1 MPSWLTDYKLSIFLT
16 LTLLTFTYLL
26 INILPVFAQSIE
38 EQDRKLQD
46 IQKQI
51 SDLEGKLSATKSQ
64 EKTLNSQLQFIDA
77 QTELTTLKIQQTNA
91 QVIKLDREI
100 TDLSS
105 RIERLSTT
113 VDSISQVLLNRIVQ
127 TYKYGNY
134 GTIDLLFSAN
144 GFSDLL
150 LRSKYIQVAQQNDKK
165 VLYQL
170 QATKATYNDQKTDK
184 QNRQAQQEKLKK
196 DLEKY
201 QSQLTEQKK
210 AKQEFLRVTQN
221 DENRF
226 QAEISKLRAEQ
237 ESIARAISN
246 IQTVIGPVT
255 KGQTIAAMGSTGC
268 STGPHLHFE
277 VFENAKVE
285 GGKIIGNR
293 TSPRS
298 FIDSG
303 RMGAPIRGY
312 PGETVVTTEY
322 GEIYFLGTH
331 TGLDIA
337 PSRYEGSGRAILAT
351 DNGIAYST
359 SAPCS
364 YNISGGSSV
373 GKGIIIDHQN
383 GFVTL
388 YWHVL

>member
-1 MPSWLTDYKLSIFLT
+1 MYRVLSIKHLISLLLLFT
-16 LTLLTFTYLL
+16 LTTYYLL
-26 INILPVFAQSIE
+26 PATILAQSLE
-38 EQDRKLQD
+38 EQDRKLREIQD
-46 IQKQI
+46 QI
-51 SDLEGKLSATKSQ
+51 SQLEGKLSETRTQ
-64 EKTLNSQLQFIDA
+64 GKTLKSQLQYIDT
-77 QTELTTLKIQQTNA
+77 QTELTTLKVQETNA
-91 QVIKLDREI
+91 QIAKLEREI
-100 TDLSS
+100 VDLSS
-105 RIERLSTT
+105 RIDRLSST
-113 VDSISQVLLNRIVQ
+113 VDEISQVLLNRIIQ

-134 GTIDLLFSAN
+134 GTIDLLLSAN

-150 LRSKYIQVAQQNDKK
+150 LRSKYLAVAQANDKK

-184 QNRQAQQEKLKK
+184 QNRQIQQEKLKL

-201 QSQLTEQKK
+201 QNQLVEQKK
-210 AKQEFLRVTQN
+210 AKEELLRVTQN
-221 DENRF
+221 DEAKF
-226 QAEISKLRAEQ
+226 QSEIARLRAEQ
-237 ESIARAISN
+237 ESITKAISN
-246 IQTVIGPVT
+246 IQAVVGPVT

-293 TSPRS
+293 TNPRS
-298 FIDSG
+298 FIDTG
-303 RMGAPIRGY
+303 RMGPPIRGY
-312 PGETVVTTEY
+312 PDETVVTTEY
-322 GEIYFLGTH
+322 GEVYFLGTH

-337 PSRYEGSGRAILAT
+337 PKRYEGVGRAILAA
-351 DNGIAYST
+351 DNGVAYTT

-373 GKGIIIDHQN
+373 GKGIIVDHQN

>member
-196 DLEKY
+196 DL
-201 QSQLTEQKK
+201 
-210 AKQEFLRVTQN
+210 
-221 DENRF
+221 
-226 QAEISKLRAEQ
+226 
-237 ESIARAISN
+237 
-246 IQTVIGPVT
+246 
-255 KGQTIAAMGSTGC
+255 
-268 STGPHLHFE
+268 
-277 VFENAKVE
+277 
-285 GGKIIGNR
+285 
-293 TSPRS
+293 
-298 FIDSG
+298 
-303 RMGAPIRGY
+303 
-312 PGETVVTTEY
+312 
-322 GEIYFLGTH
+322 
-331 TGLDIA
+331 
-337 PSRYEGSGRAILAT
+337 
-351 DNGIAYST
+351 
-359 SAPCS
+359 
-364 YNISGGSSV
+364 
-373 GKGIIIDHQN
+373 
-383 GFVTL
+383 
-388 YWHVL
+388 